1 MFEKITLHDYLE
13 KNVLITDGAMG
24 TYYAYLKK
32 DDGAV
37 SELANL
43 AEPEMIEQIHREYI
57 MAGAKM
63 IRTNTFAANRFS
75 LGVSGEERGSMI
87 QAACK
92 IARKAVSE
100 QKEQVFIAGSIGPI
114 PEFSAHSEEEI
125 MDEYKA
131 MIDGLLNGGVD
142 LIVFETFPD
151 LYYIKELLPYIR
163 QKQDLFIMANF
174 CLNKNGYTKSG
185 FSAKRLMEEA
195 NELKEIDC
203 FGFNC
208 GVGSGHMKAILE
220 KLPLKIE
227 KKVAIIPNAGY
238 PEQMHN
244 RMFFRDNAEYFREN
258 MIAIKE
264 YGINV
269 LGGCCG
275 TMPNYI
281 HAIADSL
288 DLKVSQNHKAVHME
302 EDKLYTLQQH
312 HTNEFYQLF
321 DKKRKVIAVELDPPY
336 DANYDKLIEQAQTL
350 KHRGVDI
357 LTMADSPMGRSRVDS
372 ILMSV
377 KIASEV
383 GIHVMPHVC
392 CRDKNMIAM
401 RSGLLGAYINDIRNL
416 LVVTGDPVPSDSR
429 TSVSSVFDYNSIRLM
444 QFVKEMNEEHFKED
458 PIYYGGAL
466 NYARGNVDKVI
477 ERMNKKIAAGC
488 KYFLTQPVYSEED
501 IVRLRYIR
509 SKVDTKLLCG
519 IMPFVSYR
527 NANFVKNE
535 FFGIDVPDE
544 ILNRYRPDMSKQEAE
559 AVGAQLANEL
569 IEKTKDFADGYY
581 FMLPF
586 NRVSLLEKIH
596 IEKL

>member
-1 MFEKITLHDYLE
+1 MLEKITLPDYLE
-13 KNVLITDGAMG
+13 NNVLITDGAMG

-37 SELANL
+37 SEFANL
-43 AEPEMIEQIHREYI
+43 AEPEMIEKIHREYI

-63 IRTNTFAANRFS
+63 IRTNTFAANCFS
-75 LGVSGEERGSMI
+75 LNISGEKRDSII
-87 QAACK
+87 QAGCK
-92 IARKAVSE
+92 IARKVV
-100 QKEQVFIAGSIGPI
+100 KEQEKTVYIAGSIGPI

-125 MDEYKA
+125 MEEYKA
-131 MIDGLLNGGVD
+131 IINALLNGGVD

-151 LYYIKELLPYIR
+151 LYYIKELLPYIK
-163 QKQDLFIMANF
+163 QKQNIFIMTNF

-185 FSAKRLMEEA
+185 FSAKRLMQEA
-195 NELKEIDC
+195 KELREIDC

-208 GVGSGHMKAILE
+208 GVGSGHMRAILE
-220 KLPLKIE
+220 RQPIRMDKKI
-227 KKVAIIPNAGY
+227 AIIPNAGY

-244 RMFFRDNAEYFREN
+244 RMYFRDNAEYFREN

-275 TMPNYI
+275 TTPNYI
-281 HAIADSL
+281 RAIADAVELTISA
-288 DLKVSQNHKAVHME
+288 KPKAVHME
-302 EDKLYTLQQH
+302 ERALHILEEQQA
-312 HTNEFYQLF
+312 NEFYQLF
-321 DKKRKVIAVELDPPY
+321 EKKSKVIAVELDPPY

-350 KHRGVDI
+350 KHHGVDI

-383 GIHVMPHVC
+383 GIRVMPHVC

-401 RSGLLGAYINDIRNL
+401 RSSLLGAYINDIRNL

-501 IVRLRYIR
+501 IERLRYIR

-544 ILNRYRPDMSKQEAE
+544 ILNRYHPDMSKQEAE
-559 AVGAQLANEL
+559 EVGAQLANEL
-569 IEKTKDFADGYY
+569 IEQMDDFADGYY

-586 NRVSLLEKIH
+586 NRVSLLDKIQIEKI
-596 IEKL
+596 